1 MKYLEERNIGFDVGV
16 TKVPLVCQSSLFDL
30 AIGSKDAR
38 PDQRMGYA
46 ACENASREPM
56 KEGNV
61 GAGCGCTVGKYHGPA
76 NCMKSGIGTYAV
88 QLGEI
93 KVAVSLGFVRYVVG
107 YVSVSFQCHLDA
119 VSVVFC

>member
-1 MKYLEERNIGFDVGV
+1 M
-16 TKVPLVCQSSLFDL
+16 PWVCQSSLFDL

-46 ACENASREPM
+46 ACENAGRELM

-93 KVAVSLGFVRYVVG
+93 KVGAIVAVNALGDVYDIDTDEKLAG
-107 YVSVSFQCHLDA
+107 ALDDNRQLIDSKKA
-119 VSVVFC
+119 